1 MATDWVE
8 VTITSDVDAGELL
21 AVLNDPAVTGAW
33 QEHGFIHLYWPSER
47 WTGDSLDQL
56 RMVVE
61 QFGPSADI
69 TVDRLPDRDWNA
81 EWARQ
86 VKPLRIGRR
95 VVIRPS
101 WESVTLE
108 HDDLELIIDP
118 KQAFGTGHHATTR
131 LMIELLEQLVRGG
144 ERVLD
149 VGTGSGILAMV
160 ALRLGASA
168 AMGIDKDEVAIDCA
182 REYAALNHFGPELH
196 LMAMPLHDVT
206 DRSDDAFDLI
216 LANLDF
222 GTLCESSSALA
233 RYLDEGAKLVLSGL
247 LTEQQD
253 EVTAVFAASGA
264 CVCRQ
269 RERDGWVAIE
279 MMVPESCEKSPS
291 P

>member
-1 MATDWVE
+1 MGADWVE
-8 VTITSDVDAGELL
+8 VTITSDVDSGELL
-21 AVLNDPAVTGAW
+21 GVLNDPAVTGAW
-33 QEHGFIHLYWPSER
+33 QEQGFIHLYWPSEK
-47 WTGDSLDQL
+47 WNSDSLDQL
-56 RMVVE
+56 RVALE
-61 QFGPSADI
+61 HFEPHADI

-101 WESVTLE
+101 WEPVSLGNG
-108 HDDLELIIDP
+108 DLEVIIDP

-131 LMIELLEQLVRGG
+131 LMIELLEDLVHGG

-168 AMGIDKDEVAIDCA
+168 ALGIDNDPVAIDCA
-182 REYAALNHFGPELH
+182 REYAALNRFGRELH
-196 LMAMPLHDVT
+196 LMAMPLHGMAS
-206 DRSDDAFDLI
+206 RSGESFDLI
-216 LANLDF
+216 LANLDRA
-222 GTLCESSSALA
+222 TLCESSPALV
-233 RYLDEGAKLVLSGL
+233 RYLDAGARLLLSGL

-264 CVCRQ
+264 YVSRQ
-269 RERDGWVAIE
+269 RERDGWAAIE
-279 MMVPESCEKSPS
+279 MMLPEFCE
-291 P
+291 